1 MFVLTGKEGTIPY
14 YYLSVQDKV
23 KRWFTSKEMC
33 KKITAHWLEKEHW
46 RLPPERQEDWG
57 WPLKK
62 EFWDGTEFAKL
73 SYFWDPDKEWMLP
86 VRCPAPGC
94 KAVLSPELWN
104 SSPCKGVG
112 YGETREV
119 ECPRC
124 YNVFDH
130 IPKKTRGDPQNLAY
144 DGMHIMKKNWDKEG
158 KPHNH
163 VDDMT
168 Q

>member
-1 MFVLTGKEGTIPY
+1 
-14 YYLSVQDKV
+14 
-23 KRWFTSKEMC
+23 MC
-33 KKITAHWLEKEHW
+33 KTITAHWLEKEHW
-46 RLPPERQEDWG
+46 LPPGRQEDCG

-73 SYFWDPDKEWMLP
+73 SYFWDPDKEWILP

-94 KAVLSPELWN
+94 KAVLSPELLN

-130 IPKKTRGDPQNLAY
+130 IPKKTRGDPRNLAY
-144 DGMHIMKKNWDKEG
+144 DGMHIMKKKLR
-158 KPHNH
+158 
-163 VDDMT
+163 
-168 Q
+168 

>member
-1 MFVLTGKEGTIPY
+1 
-14 YYLSVQDKV
+14 
-23 KRWFTSKEMC
+23 
-33 KKITAHWLEKEHW
+33 
-46 RLPPERQEDWG
+46 
-57 WPLKK
+57 
-62 EFWDGTEFAKL
+62 
-73 SYFWDPDKEWMLP
+73 MLP

-94 KAVLSPELWN
+94 KAVLSPELLN